1 MVVWSGVGVGCVEI
15 SGGVSFSVEV
25 VLSSLVGSGSLPSLS
40 ERPRRKL
47 AMRVRVSFI
56 ACSMEPLRAFMRPF
70 SRMSSE
76 TSVMVVFAAL
86 RLRSMVE
93 VTSSIGVGGVGGDEG
108 GDGTGACVLDAGR
121 GGIFGVGLVPVS
133 CVPVASW
140 A

>member
-1 MVVWSGVGVGCVEI
+1 MVAWSGVGVGCVEI

-93 VTSSIGVGGVGGDEG
+93 VTSSIGVGGVGGDEE